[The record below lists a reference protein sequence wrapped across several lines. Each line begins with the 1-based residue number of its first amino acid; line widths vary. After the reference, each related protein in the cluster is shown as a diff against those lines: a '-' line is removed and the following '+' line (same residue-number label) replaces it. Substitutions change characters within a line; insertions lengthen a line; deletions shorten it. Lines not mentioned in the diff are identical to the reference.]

1 VLFEMAEQGLGHAL
15 LFLVVETK
23 LDGVIAVG
31 SDGFGLDDAIRANL
45 DDGDRD
51 KDSMS
56 VIDVGLAELF
66 SEQSEH
72 KVKF

>member
-1 VLFEMAEQGLGHAL
+1 
-15 LFLVVETK
+15 
-23 LDGVIAVG
+23 
-31 SDGFGLDDAIRANL
+31 L